1 VIKIIVEMIA
11 QKKYALEDVQVMEN
25 VIMENANA
33 IKVFKALIAALNRV
47 NMIVIVMENVMM
59 VIVTVLMDILEY

>member
-1 VIKIIVEMIA
+1 VIKIIVEMIV

-25 VIMENANA
+25 VLMENANA
-33 IKVFKALIAALNRV
+33 IKVFKALIAVLNLV

>member
-1 VIKIIVEMIA
+1 MIA

>member
-1 VIKIIVEMIA
+1 MIV

-25 VIMENANA
+25 VLMENANA
-33 IKVFKALIAALNRV
+33 IKVFKALIAVLNLV